1 MLWYETDVHGSF
13 NIFSY
18 AKTVVWLPSLSCAM
32 VQKLTSEGLETFS
45 SCLLYTC
52 ETAYYNMVAAVK
64 REHHLLGQCSLSASE
79 QHRPRDHSFRPEAG
93 PAANLPASE
102 SGAKQPAT
110 VWVISSQVWVCK
122 CLTLAN
128 VVQHHRLSW
137 RNRPAQF
144 VFSNPADIFIQT
156 QMCVFFIPF
165 ECRPKGNN
173 CIKRILWSLAQL
185 YTLTYVL
192 PAAFSVTPVTTTTYY
207 VPVYRRFAVFL
218 CVPPHKT

>member
-18 AKTVVWLPSLSCAM
+18 ETVVWLPSLSWVSV

-45 SCLLYTC
+45 SCLMYTC

-64 REHHLLGQCSLSASE
+64 REHHLLGQCSLSALWTA
-79 QHRPRDHSFRPEAG
+79 QTQRPFLSTRGWAG
-93 PAANLPASE
+93 GE
-102 SGAKQPAT
+102 SSRQWISSKAT
-110 VWVISSQVWVCK
+110 RCDCLSRVISSQVWVCK
-122 CLTLAN
+122 CLTLAS
-128 VVQHHRLSW
+128 VVQLHRLSW

-156 QMCVFFIPF
+156 QMCVLFIPF

-185 YTLTYVL
+185 YTLVCTSGSIFCDPSDYDHVL
-192 PAAFSVTPVTTTTYY
+192 CASVQT
-207 VPVYRRFAVFL
+207 L
-218 CVPPHKT
+218 CCVPLCTAT